1 MGVIQQVADMLVRT
15 LGEGA
20 IFYKMPSSPTSETLL
35 EDPVKVSISRDQLN
49 PPMEGVAGEFHPRT
63 RGEEGGTREEL
74 NIVATLETHRRGRT
88 RNNRRAGETGVLY
101 SEARDG

>member
-1 MGVIQQVADMLVRT
+1 MGVIQQVTDAPVRT

-20 IFYKMPSSPTSETLL
+20 IFYKMPSSPTSEALL
-35 EDPVKVSISRDQLN
+35 KDPVKVHIGRDQLN
-49 PPMEGVAGEFHPRT
+49 PPVEGVAGEFHPRM

-74 NIVATLETHRRGRT
+74 DIVATLETHCRRRR
-88 RNNRRAGETGVLY
+88 RNSRGVGETGVLY